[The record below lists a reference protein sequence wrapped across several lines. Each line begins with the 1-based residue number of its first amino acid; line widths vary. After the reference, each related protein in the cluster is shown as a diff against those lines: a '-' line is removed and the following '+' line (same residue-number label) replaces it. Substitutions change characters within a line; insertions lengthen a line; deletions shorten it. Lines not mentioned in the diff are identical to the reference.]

1 MPEENEEVEV
11 EMAPEEGVMIE
22 VPDEVEAQEPEAEA
36 EAEVEEPEV
45 VEPEAEV
52 EPVEEAPKKVKRP
65 VRKRKVEV
73 PVEEPAEEAEEP
85 AEEPEEEEAEEEVVA
100 DLAAVLTRLE
110 AIEALLTAEPEEADP
125 AVDADAVTRAEEAER
140 KLLAF
145 KVGTRHGLSEVLIE
159 RLRGE
164 DEDSLTKDALKLS
177 GETGSGGGGLGKGG
191 LDPNEDVFDP
201 KEFVKKLRKQNNG
214 GL

>member
-22 VPDEVEAQEPEAEA
+22 VPDEDEAQEPEAEA
-36 EAEVEEPEV
+36 EAEVEEP
-45 VEPEAEV
+45 EV

-73 PVEEPAEEAEEP
+73 PVEEPAEEAEEPAEEAEEP

>member
-11 EMAPEEGVMIE
+11 EMAPEEGIMIE
-22 VPDEVEAQEPEAEA
+22 VPDEEEAQEPEAEV
-36 EAEVEEPEV
+36 EAE
-45 VEPEAEV
+45 VEPEAEPVV
-52 EPVEEAPKKVKRP
+52 EVPKKVKRP
-65 VRKRKVEV
+65 VRKPKVVV
-73 PVEEPAEEAEEP
+73 PVEEPAEEPQEEAEEP

-110 AIEALLTAEPEEADP
+110 AIEALLTAEPEEVNP

-177 GETGSGGGGLGKGG
+177 GEAGTGGGGLGKGG
-191 LDPNEDVFDP
+191 LDPSEDAFDP
-201 KEFVKKLRKQNNG
+201 KKFIKDLRKQNNG

>member
-36 EAEVEEPEV
+36 EAEAEAEV

-85 AEEPEEEEAEEEVVA
+85 AEEPEEEEAEEEIVA

-110 AIEALLTAEPEEADP
+110 AIEALLTAEPEEVDP